1 MLSFA
6 LFMCILV
13 IVVGALAYKAKVSRP
28 IDEQTEQA
36 AKQSLMAVGSIVE
49 RRAQRAGRPSQPP
62 PVGGWYPPKKGNH
75 RTAP

>member
-13 IVVGALAYKAKVSRP
+13 IVVAALAYKAKTSRP

-49 RRAQRAGRPSQPP
+49 RRSQRTGRPSQPP
-62 PVGGWYPPKKGNH
+62 PVGGWYPAKKGHH